1 MKTHLFFDLD
11 NTVTRSRTKI
21 GEEMKEVLNGSEKD
35 IIIVSGATC
44 EQITLQLDDVSC
56 FKLGQNGNHAE
67 DKNGDLI
74 WKELLTDE
82 EKVEIMKH
90 VESVPRT
97 WEVGNINDLVEDRG
111 CQVSYSLLGHH
122 EVIDKKEAFDPK
134 SEIRKTLLE
143 KYPFLSETLQVKIG
157 GTTCFD
163 YTAKGKHK
171 GFYVERLIEKMGWKK
186 EECVYFGDMLF
197 PGGNDE
203 SVIGV
208 IDTEAVENPD
218 DTLNILRSKYI

>member
-1 MKTHLFFDLD
+1 MKKHLFFDLD
-11 NTVTRSRTKI
+11 NTVTRSRSKI
-21 GEEMKEVLNGSEKD
+21 SEAMREALSESGKD

-44 EQITLQLDDVSC
+44 EQITWQLDGVDC

-67 DKNGDLI
+67 DKGGNLI
-74 WKELLTDE
+74 WQELLTDE

-90 VESVPRT
+90 IGSMPRT
-97 WEVGNINDLVEDRG
+97 WEVSNVDDLVQDRG
-111 CQVSYSLLGHH
+111 CQISYSLLGHN
-122 EVIDKKEAFDPK
+122 EVLEKKEAFDPK
-134 SEIRKTLLE
+134 SNIRKSLLE
-143 KYPFLSETLQVKIG
+143 NYPFVSETLQVKIG

-186 EECVYFGDMLF
+186 DECVYFGDMLF

-208 IDTEAVENPD
+208 IDTEAVENPE
-218 DTLNILRSKYI
+218 DTLSILRAKYI